1 LICGSHPCHAHH
13 LRIGLRTMGVRVSDH
28 LTVPLCSSHHDELHR
43 GKEETFWAMK
53 GVNPLRWIEEFHGEE
68 NNYPMGR

>member
-1 LICGSHPCHAHH
+1 
-13 LRIGLRTMGVRVSDH
+13 
-28 LTVPLCSSHHDELHR
+28 
-43 GKEETFWAMK
+43 MK

>member
-1 LICGSHPCHAHH
+1 VHAHH
-13 LRIGLRTMGVRVSDH
+13 VRAFGDRSLGKRVHDH
-28 LTVPLCSSHHDELHR
+28 KVVPLCEWHHNELHSSGR
-43 GKEETFWAMK
+43 EELWWAMK